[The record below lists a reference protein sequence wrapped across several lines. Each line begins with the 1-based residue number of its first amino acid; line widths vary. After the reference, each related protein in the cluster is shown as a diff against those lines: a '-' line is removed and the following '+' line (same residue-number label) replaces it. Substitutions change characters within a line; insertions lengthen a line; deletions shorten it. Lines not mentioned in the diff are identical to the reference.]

1 MATHSSVLAWRIPGT
16 GDFGGLP
23 SMKSHIFRHDWS
35 NLAATGMQ
43 ICYHSNCRKWR
54 QTKEP
59 LYEGE
64 LSCFSDDPMNIGN
77 LISGSST
84 FSKSGLNIW
93 KFRFTYC
100 WSRAWRILSITL
112 LACEFSA
119 IVWYFGHSL
128 ALPFLGIGMKTEI
141 FQPCGH
147 RWVFQI
153 FWHIEFSTLTASSFG
168 FEIAQ
173 LEFHHLH

>member
-1 MATHSSVLAWRIPGT
+1 MSS
-16 GDFGGLP
+16 
-23 SMKSHIFRHDWS
+23 
-35 NLAATGMQ
+35 
-43 ICYHSNCRKWR
+43 SNCCFLTCIYLFSGGRSSGLVFQSLEEFSTVCCDPQS
-54 QTKEP
+54 QTLWHSQWSRGRCFFWDSLAFSMFQCMLVIWSLVP
-59 LYEGE
+59 LPF
-64 LSCFSDDPMNIGN
+64 LNPAWTF
-77 LISGSST
+77 GSS
-84 FSKSGLNIW
+84 W
-93 KFRFTYC
+93 FTYC
-100 WSRAWRILSITL
+100 WTLAWRILSITL

>member
-1 MATHSSVLAWRIPGT
+1 MATHSSVLAWRIPGM

-23 SMKSHIFRHDWS
+23 SMKSHIFRHNWS

-77 LISGSST
+77 LISGSSA
-84 FSKSGLNIW
+84 FSKSRLIIWNFSVHVLFKPGLEN
-93 KFRFTYC
+93 FEYYFD
-100 WSRAWRILSITL
+100 S
-112 LACEFSA
+112 
-119 IVWYFGHSL
+119 VWDEHNCAVVWDSL
-128 ALPFLGIGMKTEI
+128 ALPFFRSGMKTDL
-141 FQPCGH
+141 FQSHGH
-147 RWVFQI
+147 WWVF
-153 FWHIEFSTLTASSFG
+153 
-168 FEIAQ
+168 
-173 LEFHHLH
+173 